1 MSDGPWKSLPM
12 RPHWKQ
18 VARRAETGAFSQ
30 DELSDAFQAAL
41 LKDAEDLPVEAVCRA
56 VIPEDQGVLFRP
68 DLNRLFEDLRRDH
81 PGSKPVDTLVASL
94 RDPESVE
101 SSATEM
107 VISAVADT
115 LHEVARDHSRAVA
128 EHYYR
133 KNGSSTVPVDRRLTA
148 ALGMCDFRNLA
159 SRVIAGPDSSGASS
173 GPSKRAGLDDGPL
186 L

>member
-1 MSDGPWKSLPM
+1 M
-12 RPHWKQ
+12 RPHWRQ
-18 VARRAETGAFSQ
+18 VARRAEIGAFSQ

-56 VIPEDQGVLFRP
+56 MIPEDQGVLFQP

-81 PGSKPVDTLVASL
+81 PGSKPVDTLVTSL

-101 SSATEM
+101 LSATEM
-107 VISAVADT
+107 VVLAVADT
-115 LHEVARDHSRAVA
+115 LHEVAHDYSRAVA

-133 KNGSSTVPVDRRLTA
+133 KSGSSQAPVDRRLTT
-148 ALGMCDFRNLA
+148 ALRMCDFQDLA
-159 SRVIAGPDSSGASS
+159 SRVVAGSGSSGSSS
-173 GPSKRAGLDDGPL
+173 GPAKRSGLDDGPL